1 MNILV
6 APDSFKGSLSALQ
19 FCQITAQQIQQLCP
33 DVNLQLQPM
42 ADGGEGTIDAIL
54 QNTAGRRVSVKVCD
68 PLGRLI
74 DSHYAILEQQHTAV
88 IEMAQASGLPLIE
101 SRLREPLKASSY
113 GTGELIR
120 HALDQGCRR
129 IIMGLGGS
137 ATNDGGIGMLQALG
151 VSFLDTY
158 KRELKSDGAAL
169 QHIARIDLSL
179 FEPRIAS
186 CEFII
191 AADVINPLLGENG
204 ATMTYGRQKGATPQ
218 ALKLL
223 EAGMQNYAEKTLS
236 TVTDMEDFTDYP
248 GAGAAGGMGFAL
260 LTFCRAA
267 MHSGFEV
274 IARLSG
280 LSDLLSA
287 PEYRSDLL
295 ITGEGCLDR
304 QSLSGKLPGRL
315 IRYAEQADIPLV
327 ILCGS
332 TGDDLDKDK
341 LSHNVS
347 VYSIQNDL
355 PEVNISIQQSMKNAD
370 TLLAKLIVHNAH
382 KFLLTS

>member
-1 MNILV
+1 MHILV

-19 FCQITAQQIQQLCP
+19 FCQVAAQQLQQLHP
-33 DVNLQLQPM
+33 EVTLQLQPM
-42 ADGGEGTIDAIL
+42 ADGGEGSIDAIL
-54 QNTAGRRVSVKVCD
+54 YNSPGRRVAVKVCD

-74 DSHYAILEQQHTAV
+74 NSHYAILEQQHTAV

-101 SRLREPLKASSY
+101 KPLRDPLKASSY

-120 HALDQGCRR
+120 HALEQGCRR
-129 IIMGLGGS
+129 IILGLGGS

-151 VSFLDTY
+151 VSFLDSCQ
-158 KRELKSDGAAL
+158 RELRADGAAL
-169 QHIARIDLSL
+169 QHIAAIDVSL
-179 FEPRIAS
+179 LDSRIAD

-204 ATMTYGRQKGATPQ
+204 ATMIYGRQKGATSQ
-218 ALKLL
+218 ALQLL
-223 EAGMQNYAEKTLS
+223 ETGMQNYAEKSLS
-236 TVTDMEDFTDYP
+236 TITAQKYYIDYP

-260 LTFCRAA
+260 LTFCRAR
-267 MHSGFEV
+267 MHSGFDV

-280 LSDLLSA
+280 LSYLLSA
-287 PEYRSDLL
+287 PEQKPDLL
-295 ITGEGCLDR
+295 ITGEGCFDQ

-315 IRYAEQADIPLV
+315 MQYAEQADIPLV

-332 TGDDLDKDK
+332 TGDALDKDK

-355 PEVNISIQQSMKNAD
+355 PEANISIQQSMKNAD
-370 TLLAKLIVHNAH
+370 TLLAKLIIHNAY